1 MAEVKQV
8 YAQEQEVAAE
18 QSEMKGA
25 HLVFHYLTF
34 PLRILLNL
42 TIPNL
47 GEDHVK
53 SWYISLMPLTSAL
66 IVVFF
71 NQEFNF

>member
-18 QSEMKGA
+18 QSEIKGA
-25 HLVFHYLTF
+25 DLVFHYLTL
-34 PLRILLNL
+34 PLRILPNL

-47 GEDHVK
+47 GEDEVK
-53 SWYISLMPLTSAL
+53 SWYISLMPLTSTL

-71 NQEFNF
+71 TQDFNF